1 MVREIRLTEL
11 RECRD
16 KDWLGRYSS
25 REDYDEVIAEDT
37 DVYLP
42 DGTLVLVFRKQVIKT
57 LVDISE
63 ERHNYWRWVSLDSGS
78 TNRGDAAGTD
88 LVDNCETRFTRG
100 QVSFLQKAKKGEFNG
115 ITEDEA
121 KAFLDSD
128 TKWNVWHYAP
138 KWVKADNL
146 IDLQIVEPLE
156 ERAKDKNLS
165 AAEREKAAKEL
176 TVERGKWFWNWVTQ
190 RFLVAEDRVAEAK
203 EAWRKYSGA
212 QSWNTCASN
221 VVGAI
226 DRQAIIPWA
235 RLTGTTQK
243 NPEGFEREAPFFRE
257 VDALFK
263 AHMPENHKFL
273 YDRFQE
279 VKDPRFNLFDT
290 AFTTVTIN
298 HNFRVAYHRD
308 KLNCKDGI
316 AVLSALT
323 RGTFDGFG
331 LIFPQMR
338 LAFDIRQGDFLCG
351 DNQGYIHGQMPM
363 ENASPDAESIWFV
376 FYSKER
382 LRFVDTLECELCR
395 RDFRYFAKKNLTY
408 RGNGKPSWGGIWP
421 EMWTSPEWQEYKAEN
436 CPTASNT
443 NWTMT

>member
-1 MVREIRLTEL
+1 MPREIRLTEI
-11 RECRD
+11 RECKD

-25 REDYDEVIAEDT
+25 HDDYDELIQDDV

-42 DGTLVLVFRKQVIKT
+42 DGTLVLVFRKKAIKT
-57 LVDISE
+57 LVDITP
-63 ERHNYWRWVSLDSGS
+63 ERHAYWKWVSLDSGS
-78 TNRGDAAGTD
+78 ANRGDAAGTD
-88 LVDNCETRFTRG
+88 LIDGCETRFTRG
-100 QVSFLQKAKKGEFNG
+100 QVTFLTRAKKGDFNS

-121 KAFLDSD
+121 AEFLNAD

-138 KWVKADNL
+138 KWVKEDGL
-146 IDLQIVEPLE
+146 VDLSIVEPLE
-156 ERAKDKNLS
+156 EKFKDKKLT
-165 AAEREKAAKEL
+165 AVEREVAGKEL
-176 TVERGKWFWNWVTQ
+176 TKERGKWFWNWVVQ
-190 RFLVAEDRVAEAK
+190 RFLPAEDRVAEAK
-203 EAWRKYSGA
+203 EAWRKYSA
-212 QSWNTCASN
+212 SQSWNTCASN

-243 NPEGFEREAPFFRE
+243 NWAGFEREAPFFRE

-263 AHMPENHKFL
+263 KNMPNNHKFL
-273 YDRFQE
+273 YDRFKE

-298 HNFRVAYHRD
+298 NNFRTAYHRD
-308 KLNCKDGI
+308 KMNCKGGI

-323 RGTFDGFG
+323 QGTYDGFG

-382 LRFVDTLECELCR
+382 LRFVDDLDCELCR
-395 RDFRYFAKKNLTY
+395 RDFRLFARKNLTHK
-408 RGNGKPSWGGIWP
+408 GNGKSTWGGIWA
-421 EMWTSPEWQEYKAEN
+421 EMWVSPEWQEYKAQN
-436 CPTASNT
+436 CPNASNT
-443 NWTMT
+443 NWTLT

>member
-1 MVREIRLTEL
+1 MVREIRLESL

-25 REDYDEVIAEDT
+25 HEDYDEVISEDT

-42 DGTLVLVFRKQVIKT
+42 DGTLVLVFRKKAIES
-57 LVDISE
+57 LVDISD
-63 ERHNYWRWVSLDSGS
+63 ERRKYWKWASLDSGS
-78 TNRGDAAGTD
+78 VNRGDAAGTD
-88 LVDNCETRFTRG
+88 LTDGCETRFTRG
-100 QVSFLQKAKKGEFNG
+100 QVTFLSKAKKGDFNDL
-115 ITEDEA
+115 TEAEA
-121 KAFLDSD
+121 QAFLESD
-128 TKWNVWHYAP
+128 IKWNVWHYSP
-138 KWVKADNL
+138 KWVKLDGL
-146 IDLQIVEPLE
+146 IDLDVVEPLE
-156 ERAKDKNLS
+156 AKFKDKTLT
-165 AAEREKAAKEL
+165 AKEKEKAREDLIA
-176 TVERGKWFWNWVTQ
+176 ERGKWFWKWVTE

-212 QSWNTCASN
+212 QSWNSCASN

-226 DRQAIIPWA
+226 DRQAIVPWA
-235 RLTGTTQK
+235 RLTATTQK
-243 NPEGFEREAPFFRE
+243 NWEGFTGEAPFFRE

-263 AHMPENHKFL
+263 EHMPENHKFL
-273 YDRFQE
+273 YERFKE

-298 HNFRVAYHRD
+298 NNFRTAYHRD
-308 KLNCKDGI
+308 KLNCKGGI
-316 AVLSALT
+316 AVLSAIT
-323 RGTFDGFG
+323 QGTYDGFG

-338 LAFDIRQGDFLCG
+338 LAFDIREGDFLCG

-382 LRFVDTLECELCR
+382 LRFVDDLECELCR
-395 RDFRYFAKKNLTY
+395 RDFRSYASKNHTD

-421 EMWTSPEWQEYKAEN
+421 NMWTSPEWQIYKSQN
-436 CPTASNT
+436 CPEASNT